1 MYLGQGC
8 SVASSLE
15 VLRVS
20 NITVLHFPT
29 EGVNDAQN
37 VSLDRARGKDNERQN
52 LLQNDNVILQGI

>member
-1 MYLGQGC
+1 M
-8 SVASSLE
+8 ASSLE